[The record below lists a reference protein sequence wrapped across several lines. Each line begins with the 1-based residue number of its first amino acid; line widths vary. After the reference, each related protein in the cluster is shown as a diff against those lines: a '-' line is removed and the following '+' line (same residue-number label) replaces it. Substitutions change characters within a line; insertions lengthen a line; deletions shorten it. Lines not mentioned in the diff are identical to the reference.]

1 MENTIELKHKILKNK
16 ETFLEKNT
24 LYGVL
29 TTELLDFLGED
40 LITAPASS
48 MTSLHNAF
56 PGGLV
61 DHILKT
67 TKYAI
72 GINKLLPENVQVD
85 AHSIIKVCFLHQIGK
100 TFLYKPNDSEWH
112 RKNQG
117 KMYKINP
124 NNPFTLV
131 NDLSIW
137 LLQHYGIEIT
147 WNEMLGIKLTD
158 GLYDES
164 NKPYYI
170 SRSADSKL
178 KTNLG
183 YVMHQADSMAARI
196 EYERWNNNKPI
207 KTASVKRPTKTITCM
222 LY

>member
-85 AHSIIKVCFLHQIGK
+85 AHQ
-100 TFLYKPNDSEWH
+100 
-112 RKNQG
+112 
-117 KMYKINP
+117 
-124 NNPFTLV
+124 
-131 NDLSIW
+131 
-137 LLQHYGIEIT
+137 LLKYVF
-147 WNEMLGIKLTD
+147 
-158 GLYDES
+158 
-164 NKPYYI
+164 YI
-170 SRSADSKL
+170 R
-178 KTNLG
+178 
-183 YVMHQADSMAARI
+183 
-196 EYERWNNNKPI
+196 
-207 KTASVKRPTKTITCM
+207 
-222 LY
+222 